1 MKLAGTHV
9 LVTGAS
15 QGVGAALTREL
26 CRRGAQVTMV
36 ARNKEKLD
44 DLALETGAR
53 AHPADLSD
61 PELVSGLIGRVE
73 EHAGPV
79 DVLINNAAVGGV
91 GEFVKM
97 PHAALA
103 AHVNTN
109 LLAPMSLCHQVLP
122 GMLARGQGTVVVVSS
137 VAGEFA
143 TRNAAPYC
151 ATKAGLSLF
160 ANDLRRELKRTPVQ
174 ATLVVLGEVETDML
188 IDVRADPV
196 MAQVAKRVGK
206 LRALTAEQVATGMAD
221 ALENNRKILV
231 MPKAAAPIVGL
242 RNLPSRMMDLAMLGV
257 R

>member
-1 MKLAGTHV
+1 MKLAGAHV
-9 LVTGAS
+9 LVSGAS

-26 CRRGAQVTMV
+26 CRRGSMVSMV
-36 ARNKEKLD
+36 ARNKEKLEA
-44 DLALETGAR
+44 LAEQTGAS

-61 PELVSGLIGRVE
+61 PDRVSGLIVRVE
-73 EHAGPV
+73 EHGGPV
-79 DVLINNAAVGGV
+79 DVLINNAALGGV

-97 PHAALA
+97 PHASLA

-122 GMLARGQGTVVVVSS
+122 GMLARGHGTVVVVSS

-151 ATKAGLSLF
+151 ASKAGLSLF
-160 ANDLRRELKRTPVQ
+160 ANDLRRELKRTPVN
-174 ATLVVLGEVETDML
+174 TLLVVLGEVDTDML

-206 LRALTAEQVATGMAD
+206 LRALSAEQVATGLAD
-221 ALENNRKILV
+221 ALESDRKIAV

-242 RNLPSRMMDLAMLGV
+242 RNLPSRLMDLAMLGV